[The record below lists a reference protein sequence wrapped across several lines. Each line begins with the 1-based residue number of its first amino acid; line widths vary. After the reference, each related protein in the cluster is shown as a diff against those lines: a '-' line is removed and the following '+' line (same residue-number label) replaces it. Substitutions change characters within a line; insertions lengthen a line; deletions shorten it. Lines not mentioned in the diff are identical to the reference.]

1 MEGEKKGY
9 LKIHAAVNVKSKK
22 ILSMKVTK
30 GHVHGGRVLPEL
42 AEDIAKSNE
51 EITDKLFAGVAYG
64 SNDIFG
70 CLAVSCVSPAQKH
83 GRMPGLDQK
92 PATSL
97 ETHRLW
103 PNKQTRYIY

>member
-1 MEGEKKGY
+1 VDERKMEGEKKGF

-70 CLAVSCVSPAQKH
+70 CLAVSCVYPCTKARKNA
-83 GRMPGLDQK
+83 RVRPK
-92 PATSL
+92 TS
-97 ETHRLW
+97 
-103 PNKQTRYIY
+103 YILGNPSAMVQ